1 MRFVNCARDDKEQN
15 LVAMQFRGEIY
26 YKACVPVEAGSELL
40 VWYQESCS
48 ETMDSSSRKDQ
59 TGEFMDKED
68 AFLIFLQEPIMR
80 LVVLF
85 FFLKKHWSALIWK
98 FCCPNFHVKKQTA
111 NTLD

>member
-26 YKACVPVEAGSELL
+26 YKARVPVEAGSELL
-40 VWYQESCS
+40 VWYPQSCS

-68 AFLIFLQEPIMR
+68 AFFYFPSRANYEAR
-80 LVVLF
+80 CFVLF
-85 FFLKKHWSALIWK
+85 PKE
-98 FCCPNFHVKKQTA
+98 
-111 NTLD
+111 TLVRPYMEILLP